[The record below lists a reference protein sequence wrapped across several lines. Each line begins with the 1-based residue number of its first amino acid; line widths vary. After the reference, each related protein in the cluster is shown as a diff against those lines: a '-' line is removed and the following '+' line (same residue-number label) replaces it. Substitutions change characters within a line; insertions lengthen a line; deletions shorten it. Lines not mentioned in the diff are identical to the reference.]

1 MDHVSFESVNGKR
14 VFCCLS
20 EPSGP
25 SGPSAGQKKL
35 VIMSHGFTGSS
46 TGPARSF
53 VDFARLLVSE
63 GFSVLRFD
71 QPNSGNSEG
80 DYIYSSFR
88 EWVETIAYLGKMYL
102 AGGYQ
107 LALLGQSMGATASTI
122 ATSHPH
128 LRDRVKCLLLWV
140 PGPIINFSG
149 DPEAVFEENG
159 QRYKGT
165 FWKEAE
171 ELDFFGCLDKYSGG
185 IHLVYGE
192 YDKLVSEELREQVS
206 SKVRQKGQEVA
217 ILKAQGHST
226 WDYAV
231 AQDVYR
237 VQLAKLKQYFS

>member
-1 MDHVSFESVNGKR
+1 MPEDVFFEMIGGKR

-20 EPSGP
+20 EPSEP
-25 SGPSAGQKKL
+25 PAGQKKL

-80 DYIYSSFR
+80 DYIDSSFR

-102 AGGYQ
+102 ERRYQ

-122 ATSHPH
+122 ATNHPH
-128 LRDRVKCLLLWV
+128 LQNRVKCLLLWA
-140 PGPIINFSG
+140 PGPITDFSG
-149 DPEAVFEENG
+149 DPEAVFEESG

-165 FWKEAE
+165 FWTEAR
-171 ELDFFGCLDKYSGG
+171 ELDFFGCLAKYSGG

-192 YDKLVSEELREQVS
+192 YDRLVAEELRQRVVNMV
-206 SKVRQKGQEVA
+206 KGKGQEVA
-217 ILKAQGHST
+217 ILQGQGHST
-226 WDYAV
+226 WDYEV
-231 AQDVYR
+231 TQGVYR
-237 VQLAKLKQYFS
+237 AELAKLKQYFP